1 MKDKLIY
8 VLILLIA
15 FFMVTGAMYYGA
27 STYKNIFVLDFT
39 PVDSGLEPAK
49 KDSTITDVTREAET
63 PEKPAPPDSSIAMNQ
78 TGASPAD
85 TADLKISA
93 STITDNTDVLAEQIN
108 KLKEQVSLLSEKSVS
123 PDSPENISQSV
134 ISVNDSV
141 YNKWVKNS
149 VKLYEA
155 MDSKKAA
162 KIIQGYNDNI
172 ARDIIYSMKKKK
184 AAEIIAEFKPE
195 LANRIINLK

>member
-27 STYKNIFVLDFT
+27 STYKNIFALDFT
-39 PVDSGLEPAK
+39 PVDSGPEPAA
-49 KDSTITDVTREAET
+49 KDSSVTALAQKTET
-63 PEKPAPPDSSIAMNQ
+63 PAKPALPDSSIVMNQ
-78 TGASPAD
+78 TGSVPVD

-93 STITDNTDVLAEQIN
+93 STISDNTNILAEQIN
-108 KLKEQVSLLSEKSVS
+108 KLKEQVNLLSEKSV
-123 PDSPENISQSV
+123 PANNPENLSLPIK
-134 ISVNDSV
+134 SVNDSV
-141 YNKWVKNS
+141 YNNWVKNS

>member
-8 VLILLIA
+8 GLILLIA

-27 STYKNIFVLDFT
+27 STYKNIFALDFT
-39 PVDSGLEPAK
+39 PVDSGSTPAII
-49 KDSTITDVTREAET
+49 DSAGTATLNENIPKENQTM
-63 PEKPAPPDSSIAMNQ
+63 PDSSIVQNQ
-78 TGASPAD
+78 ADNIPAD
-85 TADLKISA
+85 TADIKFSA
-93 STITDNTDVLAEQIN
+93 STLTDSTHILAEQIK
-108 KLKEQVSLLSEKSVS
+108 KLKEQVSLLSEKSASAVNS
-123 PDSPENISQSV
+123 EIIPQPEK
-134 ISVNDSV
+134 SVNDSL

>member
-8 VLILLIA
+8 ILIIVIA
-15 FFMVTGAMYYGA
+15 FFMVTGAMFYGA
-27 STYKNIFVLDFT
+27 STYKNIFALDFT
-39 PVDSGLEPAK
+39 PVESDTLMAETSKA
-49 KDSTITDVTREAET
+49 DSTIAVKVEQTS
-63 PEKPAPPDSSIAMNQ
+63 KPISVD
-78 TGASPAD
+78 
-85 TADLKISA
+85 SA
-93 STITDNTDVLAEQIN
+93 SVPMAARSVYQDSAAIQINASAITDKSNEILDQ
-108 KLKEQVSLLSEKSVS
+108 LKELKNQLANN
-123 PDSPENISQSV
+123 PV
-134 ISVNDSV
+134 ITAQPVTNTSSASSNDSV

-184 AAEIIAEFKPE
+184 AAEIIAEFKPDK
-195 LANRIINLK
+195 ANRIINLE